1 VVPDNSE
8 DTEQPMLNDK
18 AQVMILLKEAAAHD
32 CLARALDV
40 VTLHTRAGVPD
51 WGRIREAVEAML
63 VSVRAPAAT
72 RVSPL
77 QPIKR
82 SAGG

>member
-1 VVPDNSE
+1 
-8 DTEQPMLNDK
+8 MLNDK

-51 WGRIREAVEAML
+51 WGRIREAVDAML
-63 VSVRAPAAT
+63 ATVRAPTVT
-72 RVSPL
+72 RVSSP
-77 QPIKR
+77 PPVKR